1 MTVLSN
7 MRKTFMFLSIFLFAC
22 GSKDDGA
29 RLRLDTARHLYE
41 QKEYVKAK
49 EELDSIKILYP
60 KSFAEIKAGLGLLDT
75 IRRAE
80 NVQIITECDS
90 LITLYSPQLE
100 KVKGQFIYQRNKEYQ
115 ESGSY
120 VPKETAS
127 GGAITATTLRSGV
140 GDDGVLY
147 IESVFVGAQ
156 KHNKI
161 RVAAKDGSFMESLP
175 VNDDGLNY
183 RFSNMDKSYEVIR
196 FAGASE
202 NGIGGFIYSHENK
215 PLTVT
220 LEGQGKYSYTL
231 SQTIKSAVSKS
242 FHLSTMMLQLDSLKT
257 AKEKAEYHIYYLDN
271 KKNKEAGDNVK

>member
-1 MTVLSN
+1 
-7 MRKTFMFLSIFLFAC
+7 MRNAFVFLSIFLFAC
-22 GSKDDGA
+22 GSKDNGA
-29 RLRLDTARHLYE
+29 RLRLDAARHLYE

-60 KSFAEIKAGLGLLDT
+60 KSFAEMKAGLGLLDT

-90 LITLYSPQLE
+90 LINLYNPQLE
-100 KVKGQFIYQRNKEYQ
+100 KVKTQFIYQRNKEYQ

-161 RVAAKDGSFMESLP
+161 RVATKDGSFMESLP

-196 FAGASE
+196 FAGVNQ

>member
-1 MTVLSN
+1 MTVWSYIRNALV
-7 MRKTFMFLSIFLFAC
+7 FLSVFFFAC
-22 GSKDDGA
+22 GAKDDGA

-41 QKEYVKAK
+41 QKKYIEAK

-60 KSFAEIKAGLGLLDT
+60 KSFDEIRAGLALLDT

-90 LITLYSPQLE
+90 LITLYNPQLE
-100 KVKGQFIYQRNKEYQ
+100 KAKRQFIYQRNKDYQ
-115 ESGSY
+115 ESGAY
-120 VPKETAS
+120 VPKETIS
-127 GGAITATTLRSGV
+127 GEAITATTLRSGV

-147 IESVFVGAQ
+147 IESVFVGVQ

-161 RVAAKDGSFMESLP
+161 RVAARDGSFMESLP

-183 RFSNMDKSYEVIR
+183 RFSNMDKSYEIIR
-196 FAGASE
+196 FAGANE
-202 NGIGGFIYSHENK
+202 NGIGGFIYSHEDK

-220 LEGQGKYSYTL
+220 LEGQGKYSYIL

-242 FHLSTMMLQLDSLKT
+242 FHLSNMMLQLDSLKT

-271 KKNKEAGDNVK
+271 KKNKEAGDNIK